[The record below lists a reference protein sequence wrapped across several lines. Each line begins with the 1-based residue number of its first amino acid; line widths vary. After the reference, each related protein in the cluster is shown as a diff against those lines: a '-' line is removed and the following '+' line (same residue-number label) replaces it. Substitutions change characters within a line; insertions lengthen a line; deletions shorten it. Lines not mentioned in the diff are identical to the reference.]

1 MATLRGRLGYAFDR
15 YLVYGTGGVAFLD
28 ETQVRTQYKVGQAK
42 HVVLRAAPAGSST
55 A

>member
-28 ETQVRTQYKVGQAK
+28 ETQTTHSVQG
-42 HVVLRAAPAGSST
+42 G
-55 A
+55 